1 MADTWA
7 VSKPTPNNPDVEF
20 GISTSN
26 NPDLEFDGVQTI
38 SKSRTPTQTSLDQKQ
53 PGEILKYPYEQEA
66 NLPARMKFTV
76 HQIQAYQID
85 PKSISEKFDVP
96 LLGIGS
102 KTQPKTTQ
110 STEKAG
116 LTDEERAHGAGQYN
130 KGDTQTVGGGQ
141 GGARANM
148 QATLE
153 ANQRAKDKEF
163 SEDQAAGASSQR
175 ATNLRTR
182 KDPKADEITMYL
194 PPALVYPDGVQ
205 YNTVALGPSGQAGL
219 GALNNG
225 ASLLSAVG
233 NAVTEGVESI
243 FGLVAG
249 SLSEQAAQV
258 AAARATQFVP
268 REGVRAA
275 LQTAT
280 QTGINPGTRIIF
292 EQPQLRTFTFQFK
305 LIATS
310 AGEATQIEKIIKS
323 FRKELYPETI
333 DIGGGLP
340 IGYKFPN
347 VYKIEFGFRG
357 GRLRVPNI
365 LFSYLVNI
373 QTSINGTSG
382 VFHYDG
388 TPTEVDLTLIF
399 QEYRALSRQD
409 VLAGF

>member
-26 NPDLEFDGVQTI
+26 NPDLEFSGVQTI
-38 SKSRTPTQTSLDQKQ
+38 SKSRTPTKTVLDQKQ

-66 NLPARMKFTV
+66 LLPARMKFTV

-85 PKSISEKFDVP
+85 PKAIANKFDVP
-96 LLGIGS
+96 LLGIGG
-102 KTQPKTTQ
+102 KQEPKASISSEANIPDELAYGSAQ
-110 STEKAG
+110 S
-116 LTDEERAHGAGQYN
+116 N

-141 GGARANM
+141 GNARANM
-148 QATLE
+148 QSTLE
-153 ANQRAKDKEF
+153 ANRRVKDKQF
-163 SEDQAAGASSQR
+163 GEDQFAGSSEQR

-205 YNTVALGPSGQAGL
+205 YNPVALGPSGQAAL

-280 QTGINPGTRIIF
+280 QTGVNPGTRIIF

-305 LIATS
+305 LVATS
-310 AGEATQIEKIIKS
+310 AAEATQIEKIIKS

-333 DIGGGLP
+333 DIGNGLP

-357 GRLRVPNI
+357 GKLRVPNI

-409 VLAGF
+409 VEAGF

>member
-7 VSKPTPNNPDVEF
+7 VSKPTPNNLDTEF

-26 NPDLEFDGVQTI
+26 NPDLEFSGVQTI
-38 SKSRTPTQTSLDQKQ
+38 SKSRTPTKTVLDQKQ

-66 NLPARMKFTV
+66 LLPARMKFTV

-85 PKSISEKFDVP
+85 PKAIANKFDVP
-96 LLGIGS
+96 LLGIGG
-102 KTQPKTTQ
+102 KQEPKASISSEANIPDELAYGSAQ
-110 STEKAG
+110 S
-116 LTDEERAHGAGQYN
+116 N

-141 GGARANM
+141 GNARANM
-148 QATLE
+148 QSTLE
-153 ANQRAKDKEF
+153 ANRRVKDKQF
-163 SEDQAAGASSQR
+163 GEDQFAGSSEQR

-205 YNTVALGPSGQAGL
+205 YNPVALGPAGQAGL

-280 QTGINPGTRIIF
+280 QTGVNPGTRIIF

-305 LIATS
+305 LVATS
-310 AGEATQIEKIIKS
+310 AAEATQIEKIIKS

-333 DIGGGLP
+333 DIGNGLP

-357 GRLRVPNI
+357 GKLRVPNI

-409 VLAGF
+409 VEAGF